1 MRDTAEK
8 IPHPTDPGRTLWDA
22 RNDRGP
28 LHGEN
33 IDPQVMAM
41 VEEAAKAV
49 DSIGVGALGSGSDYT
64 VFLQRIGVSTLT
76 RMISTF

>member
-1 MRDTAEK
+1 
-8 IPHPTDPGRTLWDA
+8 
-22 RNDRGP
+22 
-28 LHGEN
+28 
-33 IDPQVMAM
+33 MAM